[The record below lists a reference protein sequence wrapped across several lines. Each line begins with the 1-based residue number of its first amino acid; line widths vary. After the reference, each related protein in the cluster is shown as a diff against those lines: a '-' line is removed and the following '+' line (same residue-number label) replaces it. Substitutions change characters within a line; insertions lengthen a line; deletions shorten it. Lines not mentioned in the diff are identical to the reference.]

1 MDPLIVAFI
10 GGTGCYTA
18 VKEDAQGT
26 PYSKLDN
33 SYASSC
39 RMQQVLKHRKQTVYG
54 YMQMCTN
61 MQMCDRGLTRVGD
74 ASGDPSGVRQK
85 GCNQENDIVTCPF
98 FFKLG
103 SGNVTIFTICS
114 FSTCQK
120 CFIIQLNV

>member
-1 MDPLIVAFI
+1 MAFI

-85 GCNQENDIVTCPF
+85 GCDQENDIVTCPPF
-98 FFKLG
+98 FLSWEAETSLYSLSVLFLHVR
-103 SGNVTIFTICS
+103 NVS
-114 FSTCQK
+114 SYS
-120 CFIIQLNV
+120 